1 MSAKLIIYQVLPRL
15 FGNTNASCVPNSSIY
30 VNGCGKLSD
39 FTYEMLESIK
49 DLGCTHIWFT
59 GVIEHATKTDY
70 TKYGI
75 LKDNN
80 QVVKGEAGS
89 PYAIKDY
96 YDIDPDLADSI
107 PSRVQEFKDLIKRV
121 HNSGMNVIIDFVP
134 NHVARQYHSD
144 SCPSKVMD
152 FGYNDNTEYPFYP
165 MNNYYYLPNQS
176 FISPISSS
184 EISDTYIE
192 TPARASGNDC
202 FKPNP
207 SIHDWFETVK
217 INYGVDYM
225 NNKVSYFN
233 PIPDT
238 WTKMG
243 EIIEFWLQLGVDG
256 FRCDM
261 AEMVPVQFWKW
272 IIAKAKES
280 FHDSIFIGEVYNK
293 ENYSEYLNIAGF
305 DYLYDKVGLYDT
317 LKLVTTGKA
326 SADEITLRW
335 QELGSI
341 QPRMLNFIENHDEVR
356 AASDFYAGDPF
367 KAIPA
372 LAVSLMLNSA
382 PFMIYFAQEL
392 GERGMESEG
401 FSGIDGKTSIYDYWA
416 LKSIISWRS
425 GEDNSIRLIYSRLLN
440 IATNEKAVSEGKS
453 YDLQYANKK
462 SDLYDPSKHYSFIR
476 SYDKDMILIVVN
488 FSDTDAD
495 LGINIPLHA
504 FDFLE
509 SESKIATSGVDMI
522 DGSAIDETIQADT
535 KYKIFVK
542 RNWVRILKFS
552 LQ

>member
-39 FTYEMLESIK
+39 FNDEMLLSIK
-49 DLGCTHIWFT
+49 DLGCKHIWFT
-59 GVIEHATKTDY
+59 GIIEHATKTDY

-75 LKDNN
+75 YKDNN

-96 YDIDPDLADSI
+96 YDIDPDLADNI
-107 PSRVQEFKDLIKRV
+107 PSRMQEFKDLIARV
-121 HNSGMNVIIDFVP
+121 HSSGMNVIIDFVP

-144 SCPSKVMD
+144 SCPSGVMD
-152 FGYNDNTEYPFYP
+152 FGITDNPEYQFHP
-165 MNNYYYLPNQS
+165 MNNYYYLPNQN
-176 FISPISSS
+176 FISPIQSS
-184 EISDTYIE
+184 ENSDTYTE
-192 TPARASGNDC
+192 MPARASGNDC

-217 INYGVDYM
+217 LNYGVDYM

-233 PIPDT
+233 PVPDT
-238 WTKMG
+238 WNKMV
-243 EIIEFWLQLGVDG
+243 EVIEFWLQLGVDG

-261 AEMVPVQFWKW
+261 AEMVPVQFWRW
-272 IIAKAKES
+272 VIAKTKRK
-280 FHDSIFIGEVYNK
+280 HPDSIFIGEVYK
-293 ENYSEYLNIAGF
+293 REQYREFLDMAGF
-305 DYLYDKVGLYDT
+305 DHLYDKVGLYDT
-317 LKLVTTGKA
+317 LKLITTGKA
-326 SADEITLRW
+326 AADEITLRW
-335 QELGSI
+335 QELGPI
-341 QPRMLNFIENHDEVR
+341 QSRMLNFIENHDEVR

-372 LAVSLMLNSA
+372 LTVSLMLNTAS
-382 PFMIYFAQEL
+382 FMIYFAQEL

-425 GEDNSIRLIYSRLLN
+425 GEENSIRPIYRRLLN
-440 IATNEKAVSEGKS
+440 IATAEKAVSEGKS
-453 YDLQYANKK
+453 YDLQYANNK

-476 SYDKDMILIVVN
+476 SYDRDMILIVVN
-488 FSDTDAD
+488 FSDIDAN
-495 LGINIPLHA
+495 LGITIPSHA
-504 FDFLE
+504 FDFLG
-509 SESKIATSGVDMI
+509 SECKIATSGVDMI
-522 DGSAIDETIQADT
+522 DGSVISEKIQPDT

>member
-1 MSAKLIIYQVLPRL
+1 MSSKLIIYQVLPRL
-15 FGNTNASCVPNSSIY
+15 FGNTNVSCVPNSSIY

-39 FTYEMLESIK
+39 FTHEMLSSIK

-96 YDIDPDLADSI
+96 YDIDPDLSGDI
-107 PSRVQEFKDLIKRV
+107 PLRVQEFKDLIKRV
-121 HNSGMNVIIDFVP
+121 HDSGMHVIVDFVP

-144 SCPSKVMD
+144 SSPSGVMD
-152 FGYNDNTEYPFYP
+152 FGFYDNPEYPFHP

-176 FISPISSS
+176 FISPIQFP
-184 EISDTYIE
+184 EISDTYRE
-192 TPARASGNDC
+192 NPARASGNDF

-207 SIHDWFETVK
+207 SINDWFETVK
-217 INYGVDYM
+217 LNYGVDYM
-225 NNKVSYFN
+225 NGKVGYFN
-233 PIPDT
+233 PVPDT
-238 WTKMG
+238 WNKMG
-243 EIIEFWLQLGVDG
+243 EIIEYWLQIGVDG

-272 IIAKAKES
+272 VIDKTKRGYP
-280 FHDSIFIGEVYNK
+280 DSIFIGEVYK
-293 ENYSEYLNIAGF
+293 REQYREYLEIAGF

-317 LKLVTTGKA
+317 LKMVTTGKA
-326 SADEITLRW
+326 AANEITLRW

-341 QPRMLNFIENHDEVR
+341 QSKMLNFIENHDEVR
-356 AASDFYAGDPF
+356 AASDFYAGDAF

-372 LAVSLMLNSA
+372 LTVSLMLNTA

-401 FSGIDGKTSIYDYWA
+401 FSGIDGKTSIYDYWG

-425 GEDNSIRLIYSRLLN
+425 GEENSIRPIYSKLLN
-440 IATNEKAVSEGKS
+440 IATTEKAVTEGKS

-462 SDLYDPSKHYSFIR
+462 SGLYDPSRHYSFIR
-476 SYDKDMILIVVN
+476 SYGKDMILFVVN
-488 FSDTDAD
+488 FSDTDAH

-504 FDFLE
+504 FDFLG
-509 SESKIATSGVDMI
+509 SENKIATSGVDMI
-522 DGSAIDETIQADT
+522 DGSSIDETIQPDIE
-535 KYKIFVK
+535 YKIFVK

>member
-30 VNGCGKLSD
+30 VNGCGKFSD
-39 FTYEMLESIK
+39 FTYEILLSIK

-96 YDIDPDLADSI
+96 YDVDPDLADNI
-107 PSRVQEFKDLIKRV
+107 PSRIQEFTDLISRV
-121 HNSGMNVIIDFVP
+121 HHSGMHVIIDFVP

-144 SCPSKVMD
+144 SSPSNMMD
-152 FGYNDNTEYPFYP
+152 FGFTDNPEYPFHP
-165 MNNYYYLPNQS
+165 MNNFYYLPNQS
-176 FISPISSS
+176 FISPIQSTEYSNTYS
-184 EISDTYIE
+184 EK
-192 TPARASGNDC
+192 PARASGNDC

-207 SIHDWFETVK
+207 SINDWFETVK
-217 INYGVDYM
+217 LNYGVDYM

-238 WTKMG
+238 WNKMG
-243 EIIEFWLQLGVDG
+243 EIIEFWLHLGVDG

-272 IIAKAKES
+272 AISKAKKI
-280 FHDSIFIGEVYNK
+280 FRNIIFIGEVYNK
-293 ENYSEYLNIAGF
+293 ENYSEYLDIAGF

-326 SADEITLRW
+326 AADEITLRW
-335 QELGSI
+335 QELGPFQS
-341 QPRMLNFIENHDEVR
+341 RMLNFIENHDEVR
-356 AASDFYAGDPF
+356 VASDFYAGDPL

-372 LAVSLMLNSA
+372 LTVSLMLNSA

-392 GERGMESEG
+392 GERGMDSEG

-416 LKSIISWRS
+416 LKSVISWRS
-425 GEDNSIRLIYSRLLN
+425 GEENNIRTIYSRLLN
-440 IATNEKAVSEGKS
+440 IATTEKALTEGKS
-453 YDLQYANKK
+453 YDLQYANNKTE
-462 SDLYDPSKHYSFIR
+462 LYDPSVHYSFIR
-476 SYDKDMILIVVN
+476 SYYKDMILIVVN
-488 FSDTDAD
+488 FSDTDAH
-495 LGINIPLHA
+495 LGITIPLHA
-504 FDFLE
+504 FDFLG
-509 SESKIATSGVDMI
+509 SERKIATSGVDMI
-522 DGSAIDETIQADT
+522 DGSVMDEKIQPDT

>member
-30 VNGCGKLSD
+30 VNGCGKFSD
-39 FTYEMLESIK
+39 FTYEILSSIK

-96 YDIDPDLADSI
+96 YDVDPDLADNI
-107 PSRVQEFKDLIKRV
+107 PSRIQEFTDLISRV
-121 HNSGMNVIIDFVP
+121 HHSGMRVIIDFVP

-144 SCPSKVMD
+144 SSPSNMMD
-152 FGYNDNTEYPFYP
+152 FGFTDNPEYPFHP
-165 MNNYYYLPNQS
+165 MNNFYYLPNQS
-176 FISPISSS
+176 FISPIQSTEYSNTYS
-184 EISDTYIE
+184 EN
-192 TPARASGNDC
+192 PARASGNDC

-207 SIHDWFETVK
+207 SINDWFETVK
-217 INYGVDYM
+217 LNYGVDYM

-238 WTKMG
+238 WNKMG
-243 EIIEFWLQLGVDG
+243 EIIEFWLHLGVDG

-272 IIAKAKES
+272 AISKAKKI
-280 FHDSIFIGEVYNK
+280 FRNIIFIGEVYNK
-293 ENYSEYLNIAGF
+293 ENYSEYLDIAGF

-326 SADEITLRW
+326 AAYEITLRW
-335 QELGSI
+335 QELGPF
-341 QPRMLNFIENHDEVR
+341 QFRMLNFIENHDEVR

-372 LAVSLMLNSA
+372 LTVSLMLNSA

-392 GERGMESEG
+392 GERGMDSEG

-416 LKSIISWRS
+416 LKSVISWRS
-425 GEDNSIRLIYSRLLN
+425 GEKNNIRPIYSRLLN
-440 IATNEKAVSEGKS
+440 IATTERAVSEGKS

-462 SDLYDPSKHYSFIR
+462 SDLYDPYKHYSFIR
-476 SYDKDMILIVVN
+476 SYGKDMILFIVN
-488 FSDTDAD
+488 FSDTEAH

-504 FDFLE
+504 FDFMG
-509 SESKIATSGVDMI
+509 SENKIATSGVDMI
-522 DGSAIDETIQADT
+522 DGSVMDEKIQPDT